1 LIEGFR
7 IKMVVYQQKKVLQDY
22 ILYDLIEYKLVVR
35 ESAQKEIEDIYRYNK
50 ESSHTAA
57 AKFIK

>member
-1 LIEGFR
+1 
-7 IKMVVYQQKKVLQDY
+7 MVVYQQKKVLQDY